1 MFFCKF
7 FFFFFRRDFPMSGHI
22 NLPQAFKLVH
32 PTVKFALMLY
42 FDFVLVNLCFQYS
55 AITSYVKSTLFF
67 IYFSEPAEE
76 MQKLNS
82 RVDKYGQLTFYF
94 ETF

>member
-7 FFFFFRRDFPMSGHI
+7 FFHRYFPMSGPI
-22 NLPQAFKLVH
+22 NLPQVFKLVH
-32 PTVKFALMLY
+32 PTVKSALILY

-76 MQKLNS
+76 IRKLNS
-82 RVDKYGQLTFYF
+82 RVNKYGQLTFYF
-94 ETF
+94 ETC

>member
-7 FFFFFRRDFPMSGHI
+7 FFHRDLPMSGPI
-22 NLPQAFKLVH
+22 NLPQVFKLVH
-32 PTVKFALMLY
+32 PTVKSALILY

-76 MQKLNS
+76 IRKLNS
-82 RVDKYGQLTFYF
+82 RVNKYGQLTFYF
-94 ETF
+94 ETC